1 MGAMDSI
8 KNALSSLA
16 GNPNADD
23 DYEDE
28 YDYADDYEEKPAKT
42 SRFSKP
48 EAIEDNKVS
57 KFSAKSKKNSVA
69 NNSQYQVNIVKPE
82 SAEQSDEIADSL
94 KDGMAVLL
102 NLSLVNEDTAS
113 NIYYFACGAAYAL
126 GGTMREIADRIWI
139 IVPRGVKFLEN
150 SDEQAT
156 EE

>member
-28 YDYADDYEEKPAKT
+28 YDYADDYEEKVTKPSK
-42 SRFSKP
+42 FSKP
-48 EAIEDNKVS
+48 DTYEDNKVS
-57 KFSAKSKKNSVA
+57 KFSAKNKKNSVS
-69 NNSQYQVNIVKPE
+69 NSQYQVNIVKPE

-102 NLSLVNEDTAS
+102 NLSTMDDAETARRVLD
-113 NIYYFACGAAYAL
+113 FAML
-126 GGTMREIADRIWI
+126 S
-139 IVPRGVKFLEN
+139 L
-150 SDEQAT
+150 
-156 EE
+156 